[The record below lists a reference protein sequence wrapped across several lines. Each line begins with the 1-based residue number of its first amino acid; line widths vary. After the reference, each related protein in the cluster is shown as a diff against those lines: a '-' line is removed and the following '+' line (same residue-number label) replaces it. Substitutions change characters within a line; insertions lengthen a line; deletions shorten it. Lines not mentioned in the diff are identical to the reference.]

1 MNGKTYTYHETAK
14 SARFDRHDL
23 MLACSH
29 ELQYVQICAGIVRLT
44 PEPPGLYSGRL
55 KAKRLLHQPVA
66 STSANTTEW
75 IPHGG
80 EHCTLVHPLA
90 SLSDLGHHGV
100 LIGRFEAIQDTLFC
114 TELKASWL
122 WFLEAAPFL

>member
-1 MNGKTYTYHETAK
+1 
-14 SARFDRHDL
+14 

-44 PEPPGLYSGRL
+44 PEPPGLYGGRL
-55 KAKRLLHQPVA
+55 KAKRLLHQQVA